1 VAARARKN
9 LEEDNML
16 SQWLGGD
23 AQRRNRPVP
32 PPVVDLAPEV
42 ERLTQ
47 EKVAAQAR
55 IELLEGQLRV
65 HQALQHQLMDYGESL
80 KTCQGSLANLAE
92 LMKAGTSRAVLTS
105 SSVGDTLGIIARM
118 ADNLEDFSRRLNE
131 SSESVSHL
139 DQRIG
144 EIDGIVHL
152 INEIAVQT
160 NLLALN
166 AAIEA
171 ARAGEAGRGFAVV
184 ADEVRKL
191 AERTRGA
198 TNEISDLVHSVQDEA
213 HQVRAR
219 IYIAPE
225 QTAGFEHD
233 GHDAHDGMKVLMDQS
248 KTMMETIAGGALRSF
263 VETAKI
269 DHLVFKLE
277 IYKVFMGLSDKQ
289 ADAFASH
296 TTCRLGHWYYEGDGG
311 HCFSGL
317 PGFKE
322 LESPHVAVHRHGQ
335 EAVRQYRSGNMQD
348 ALPALQAM
356 EKASME
362 VIHHLETLAESGAG
376 KSHQLCAMASA
387 AAVPGKNGAVS

>member
-1 VAARARKN
+1 
-9 LEEDNML
+9 ML
-16 SQWLGGD
+16 SHWLGGD

-32 PPVVDLAPEV
+32 PPIVDLSPE
-42 ERLTQ
+42 L
-47 EKVAAQAR
+47 
-55 IELLEGQLRV
+55 ELLKQERDAALVRVLSLEGELQV
-65 HQALQHQLMDYGESL
+65 HQALQRQLMDYGASL
-80 KTCQGSLANLAE
+80 QTCQGSLANLAE
-92 LMKAGTSRAVLTS
+92 LMKAGTTRAVLTS

-118 ADNLEDFSRRLNE
+118 AGNLEDFSRRLNE

-139 DQRIG
+139 DQRIS
-144 EIDGIVHL
+144 
-152 INEIAVQT
+152 EIAVQT

-198 TNEISDLVHSVQDEA
+198 TNEISDLVRSVQDEA
-213 HQVRAR
+213 HQVRER

-248 KTMMETIAGGALRSF
+248 KTMMETIASGALRSF

-296 TTCRLGHWYYEGDGG
+296 KTCRLGHWYYEGDGS
-311 HCFSGL
+311 HCFVGL

-322 LESPHVAVHRHGQ
+322 LESPHAAVHRHGQ
-335 EAVRQYRSGNMQD
+335 EAVRLCRTGNMD
-348 ALPALQAM
+348 AALPALQAM
-356 EKASME
+356 EKSSME
-362 VIHHLETLAESGAG
+362 VIHHLETLASSGAD
-376 KSHQLCAMASA
+376 KSHHLCAMASA
-387 AAVPGKNGAVS
+387 AGASGKNGTVS